1 MSRTHATVATQIWST
16 TSIQSFGASIAARVT
31 ATMSRWQAWR
41 ACRRDIA
48 RLEAMDER
56 MLRDI
61 GLTRSE
67 IGRAVHF
74 GRYGE

>member
-1 MSRTHATVATQIWST
+1 MAAPAFGIGAAIT
-16 TSIQSFGASIAARVT
+16 TKAAVWIAA
-31 ATMSRWQAWR
+31 WKAWR

-48 RLEAMDER
+48 SLEAMDER

-67 IGRAVHF
+67 IGRAVRF
-74 GRYGE
+74 GRHDG

>member
-1 MSRTHATVATQIWST
+1 
-16 TSIQSFGASIAARVT
+16 
-31 ATMSRWQAWR
+31 MSRWQAWR